1 MQENQCKGDFLEYIL
16 PKGSGIL
23 SKGSGNIYKGPGIF
37 NKESGQSY
45 KNSGGFGEESG
56 HSYKNSGGFGE
67 ESGHSFNGSGT
78 FSKGSDHLG
87 SSELLHRRSAILDE
101 GLESSTN
108 KVWTR

>member
-56 HSYKNSGGFGE
+56 HS
-67 ESGHSFNGSGT
+67 FNGSGT

>member
-37 NKESGQSY
+37 NKESGQA
-45 KNSGGFGEESG
+45 
-56 HSYKNSGGFGE
+56 YKNSGGFGE

>member
-37 NKESGQSY
+37 NK
-45 KNSGGFGEESG
+45 ESG

-108 KVWTR
+108 KVWTRYWC

>member
-56 HSYKNSGGFGE
+56 HS
-67 ESGHSFNGSGT
+67 FNGSGT

-108 KVWTR
+108 KVWTRYWC

>member
-56 HSYKNSGGFGE
+56 HS
-67 ESGHSFNGSGT
+67 FNGSGT

-101 GLESSTN
+101 GLESSTY
-108 KVWTR
+108 KVWTRY

>member
-37 NKESGQSY
+37 NK
-45 KNSGGFGEESG
+45 ESG